1 MILVTGAAGKTG
13 RAVVR
18 ALVARGQSVRAL
30 VRRPAQGQLLID
42 LGARDIV
49 SGDMRVPADME
60 QAASGVRAIY
70 HICPNMSPDE
80 LLIGQI
86 GLEAARSAGVE
97 HFVYHSVLHP
107 QTEKMPHHW
116 QKLRVEEQLFE
127 SGLGYTIMQPAA
139 YMQNILAYWPQIADE
154 GVYAVPYAPGARV
167 GMVDLED
174 VAEAAAVVLTERG
187 HVGATYELASPDV
200 LSQTEVAQLLGTH
213 LDRPVRVETVP
224 LEEWAS
230 GARAVG
236 LGDYQIQTLI
246 KMFRYYEQYGFW
258 GSPRVLQWLLG
269 QPPTTFAAFV
279 ARVTRDQPGR

>member
-18 ALVARGQSVRAL
+18 ALVARDQSVRAL
-30 VRRPAQGQLLID
+30 VRRPAQGQLLTD

-49 SGDMRVPADME
+49 YGDMRVPADME
-60 QAASGVRAIY
+60 QAVYRVRAIY

-80 LLIGQI
+80 LSIGQVA
-86 GLEAARSAGVE
+86 LEVARSAGVE

-116 QKLRVEEQLFE
+116 QKLRVEERLFE
-127 SGLGYTIMQPAA
+127 SGLAHTILQPAA
-139 YMQNILAYWPQIADE
+139 YMQNILAYWNRIRDE
-154 GVYAVPYAPGARV
+154 GVYAVPYAPSARV

-174 VAEAAAVVLTERG
+174 VAEAAAVVLTEKG
-187 HVGATYELASPDV
+187 HGGATYELAGPDILSP
-200 LSQTEVAQLLGTH
+200 TEVAHLLGTH
-213 LDRPVRVETVP
+213 LGRPVRVETVP
-224 LEEWAS
+224 LQDWES
-230 GARAVG
+230 GARSAG

-258 GSPRVLQWLLG
+258 GSSRVLQWLLG
-269 QPPTTFAAFV
+269 RPPATFAAFV
-279 ARVTRDQPGR
+279 ARVT